1 MRLGRSPHDRAIA
14 TLAIPALGSLIA
26 DPLLSLVDT
35 AFVGRLGTDALAA
48 LGVSAAVFGVA
59 FFVFNFLEYGT
70 TSEVAK
76 AVGRGDGVAAGR
88 AVVTALGLAVVC
100 GVAVTFGLIVAAE
113 SLVRLFGGSPAVVAL
128 GATYVG
134 IRALAAPA
142 VLFVRASNGALRGF
156 QDTTTPMVVAIAINA
171 LNLALDPILIFGFGM
186 GIAGAAWATVA
197 AQWCAAV
204 AFLVIFR
211 RGMVRYGI
219 VGVRPIA
226 SEVRRFLRVG
236 RDLVIRTA
244 SLLATFTLA
253 TAVATR
259 VSSLAVAAHQ
269 VMSQL
274 FLLMALAL
282 DALAIAAQALVGL
295 HVGAARNDEARAV
308 ADRLLVL
315 GLGVGVMLS
324 GVLAAVRWVL
334 PGWFSSDPD
343 LHAAIGSAYWILV
356 ALQPLAAAVFVWDGV
371 FIGLGDFRFLAR
383 AMVLSAL
390 VAGGLLLLVVPLGLG
405 LPGVWWGLVFF
416 LAVRAVTLGWRRW
429 GDRSPLRVHGS

>member
-14 TLAIPALGSLIA
+14 ALAIPALGSLVA

-48 LGVSAAVFGVA
+48 LGVSAAVFGIA

-76 AVGRGDGVAAGR
+76 AVGRHDGAAAGR

-100 GVAVTFGLIVAAE
+100 GAAVSAGLIVAAPR
-113 SLVRLFGGSPAVVAL
+113 LIRLFGGNPEVVAL
-128 GATYVG
+128 GATYVS

-142 VLFVRASNGALRGF
+142 VLFVRAANGALRGF

-171 LNLALDPILIFGFGM
+171 LNLALDPLLIFGFGM
-186 GIAGAAWATVA
+186 GIAGAAWATVI
-197 AQWCAAV
+197 AQWCAAG
-204 AFLVIFR
+204 AFFVIFR
-211 RGMVRYGI
+211 RRMDRYGI
-219 VGVRPIA
+219 EAVRPVA
-226 SEVRRFLRVG
+226 GEVRRFLRVG

-253 TAVATR
+253 TAVAAR
-259 VSSLAVAAHQ
+259 VSNLAVAAHQ
-269 VMSQL
+269 VLSQL

-295 HVGAARNDEARAV
+295 HVGANRGEDARAV

-315 GLGVGVMLS
+315 GIGVGVVLS
-324 GVLAAVRWVL
+324 GVLAAIASAL
-334 PGWFSSDPD
+334 PGWFSADPEV
-343 LHAAIGSAYWILV
+343 HAAIGSAYWILV
-356 ALQPLAAAVFVWDGV
+356 GLQPLAAVVFVWDGV

-383 AMVLSAL
+383 AMVVSAI
-390 VAGGLLLLVVPLGLG
+390 VAGGALALVVPFGLG
-405 LPGVWWGLVFF
+405 LAGVWWGLLLF
-416 LAVRAVTLGWRRW
+416 LAVRALTLGWRRW
-429 GDRSPLRVHGS
+429 AARSPLRAGAG